1 MVAIVSP
8 ELEQG
13 MGGDEDDDHFWQWAD
28 PDVAEWGRGRGTTA
42 SELAP
47 QTSKCVRSKTTT
59 SRTRPTSLI
68 EQTGAFV
75 EETPKPTP
83 KRSCC
88 QGTTYI

>member
-28 PDVAEWGRGRGTTA
+28 PDVAEWGRGATA